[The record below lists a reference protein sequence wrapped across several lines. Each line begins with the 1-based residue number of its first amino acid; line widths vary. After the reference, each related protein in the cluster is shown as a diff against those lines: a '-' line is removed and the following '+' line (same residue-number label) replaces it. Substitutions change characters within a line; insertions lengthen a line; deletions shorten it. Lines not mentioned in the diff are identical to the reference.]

1 MAASKYHR
9 LRGTHIANTPRYQ
22 EFMAII
28 QEEISGMKKI
38 SVPMLALA
46 FALGDGS
53 FALATT
59 PAIWSQSTKPFRIT
73 DNIYYVG
80 TRGLAAYLLV
90 SDGQAILVDGT
101 LAENVERIE
110 DNIEALGFSLDD
122 VKIILN
128 SHAHYD
134 HAAGIAQLKHD
145 TGATFMA
152 MEQDAPALESGTPQ
166 GDTNYGVVRFP
177 AVKVDRALHDGDVVA
192 LGDLRMAATL
202 TPGHT
207 KGCTT
212 WSLTD
217 TDLGARRQI
226 NFPCSI
232 SVAGNALVGNKGYPD
247 IVKDFRTSFE
257 RLAAM
262 RADVVLPSHPEVTG
276 LFERKARRDAGD
288 RNAFV
293 DPGLLN
299 EIVEQSRLAFEK
311 ELKSEQK

>member
-1 MAASKYHR
+1 
-9 LRGTHIANTPRYQ
+9 
-22 EFMAII
+22 
-28 QEEISGMKKI
+28 MKEL
-38 SVPMLALA
+38 SVSMLALA
-46 FALGDGS
+46 FGLGSGS

-59 PAIWSQSTKPFRIT
+59 PTIWSQPTAPFRIT

-90 SDGQAILVDGT
+90 SDGQAILLDGT
-101 LAENVERIE
+101 LAENGDRIE
-110 DNIEALGFSLDD
+110 ANIQALGFSLDD
-122 VKIILN
+122 VEIILN

-152 MEQDAPALESGTPQ
+152 MEQDAPALESGTPE

-177 AVKVDRALHDGDVVA
+177 AVKVDKALHDGDVVA
-192 LGDLRMAATL
+192 VGNLRMTATL

-217 TDLGARRQI
+217 TNAGAERQVI
-226 NFPCSI
+226 FPCSI

-247 IVKDFRTSFE
+247 IVRDFRTSFE
-257 RLAAM
+257 RLGAM
-262 RADVVLPSHPEVTG
+262 SADIVLPSHPEVTS
-276 LFERKARRDAGD
+276 LFERKARLDAGD
-288 RNAFV
+288 KNAFV
-293 DPGLLN
+293 EPGLLN
-299 EIVEQSRLAFEK
+299 EIVQRSRLVFEK
-311 ELKSEQK
+311 ELESQQK

>member
-1 MAASKYHR
+1 M
-9 LRGTHIANTPRYQ
+9 
-22 EFMAII
+22 I
-28 QEEISGMKKI
+28 QEEIFGMKEI
-38 SVPMLALA
+38 SVSMLALA
-46 FALGDGS
+46 VSLGGGS

-59 PAIWSQSTKPFRIT
+59 PAIWSQATKPFRIT

-90 SDGQAILVDGT
+90 SDGQAVLLDGT
-101 LAENVERIE
+101 LAENGERIE

-122 VKIILN
+122 VEIILN

-152 MEQDAPALESGTPQ
+152 MEQDAPALESGTPE
-166 GDTNYGVVRFP
+166 GDTSYGVVRFP
-177 AVKVDRALHDGDVVA
+177 AVKVDKVLHDGDIVA
-192 LGDLRMAATL
+192 LGDLRMTATL
-202 TPGHT
+202 MPGHT

-217 TDLGARRQI
+217 TDAGAERQVI
-226 NFPCSI
+226 FPCSI

-247 IVKDFRTSFE
+247 IVKDFRASFE
-257 RLAAM
+257 RLRAM
-262 RADVVLPSHPEVTG
+262 RADIVLPSHPEVTS

-288 RNAFV
+288 KNAFV
-293 DPGLLN
+293 EPGLLK
-299 EIVEQSRLAFEK
+299 EIVERSRLAFEN
-311 ELKSEQK
+311 ELESQQK